1 MRLISLKLN
10 GQYKGLNNNFFDF
23 SYSQGNMIALI
34 GLNGSGKSQLLE
46 LIGECFS
53 FIERVQRSD
62 FKVKTALGF
71 GFELTLKS
79 KSNGALDPATHSYNS
94 IDSESLFKITLN
106 ENEKEPTLYIFTD
119 ADWLQADISR
129 INIPYIVGYSSGLNE
144 NLQRSFMKNA
154 VQYFEIQRVRL
165 NRRKLL
171 SNSSFEKIRLVN
183 KNYFLKYPN
192 IFHLMPG
199 DEAEQ
204 DGYSNLSESDTPLS
218 RMLYLDYDSAGLVL
232 ASLSLLPSSD
242 IRNLLDEVTFK
253 YPVRV
258 TFQYD
263 FRNGVV
269 EEDAIRDIQM
279 LIRIAGDGMSR
290 FIGERTSDE
299 QYDLI
304 NLDYLAGQITLDLTD
319 QNVISSLRE
328 SNYNDPIR
336 FFERLYKLQLL
347 GVKKWQYEAR
357 LKLQKDNFIGT
368 VKKPLKAKMPL
379 SVTELIMSDGTGRE
393 VNFDDLSD
401 GEAQLIQILASV
413 RIFSSKNSIF
423 LFDEPETHLNPAW
436 RTYFHSH
443 LSNALSLDENND
455 ESPHIF
461 LSTHSP
467 FMISS
472 LKKDDIHFFKRQND
486 GSISVEPIEAQT
498 YGLSFDVIIKQYFG
512 LLSLISKTAI
522 ADVRKRL
529 PPDRAPG
536 KTKDA
541 IKWIENNLGESMEKA
556 YLLKRLV
563 K

>member
-23 SYSQGNMIALI
+23 SYSNGKVIALI

-62 FKVKTALGF
+62 FKVSTDLGF

-79 KSNGALDPATHSYNS
+79 NGAFDPATHSYDGA
-94 IDSESLFKITLN
+94 DSESLFKITLN
-106 ENEKEPTLYIFTD
+106 KNEKEPVSYIFTD
-119 ADWLQADISR
+119 ADWRRVDISG
-129 INIPYIVGYSSGLNE
+129 INTPYIIGYSSGLNE

-154 VQYFEIQRVRL
+154 VQYFEIQRIRL

-171 SNSSFEKIRLVN
+171 SNSNFEKIRLVN
-183 KNYFLKYPN
+183 KNYFVKYPN

-242 IRNLLDEVTFK
+242 ISNLLDEVTFK
-253 YPVRV
+253 HPVRV

-290 FIGERTSDE
+290 FIGERASDD

-304 NLDYLAGQITLDLTD
+304 NLDYLAGQITLNLTD
-319 QNVISSLRE
+319 HNVISSLRK
-328 SNYNDPIR
+328 SNYNDPVR

-379 SVTELIMSDGTGRE
+379 SVTELIMSDGAGRE

-443 LSNALSLDENND
+443 LSNAVSLAENNE

-472 LKKDDIHFFKRQND
+472 LKKDDIHFFKRQNN

-512 LLSLISKTAI
+512 LRSLISKTAI
-522 ADVRKRL
+522 EDVRKQL
-529 PPDRAPG
+529 PSGQEPG
-536 KTKDA
+536 ETEDA